1 MLTENE
7 IYKKITIVIVL
18 YNSTDLVLECLKSIK
33 NFRIIIVDNGKNE
46 KILKKIEN
54 DFSIE
59 KIIISKKNVGFG
71 KGVNSAISYI
81 KTDFFLMLNPDST
94 IDKKSIIDLYKTSI
108 EYNSVASAPWVED
121 DKSCY
126 GLLPE
131 NGKGIKRS
139 NTEIKSAELLNNIK
153 PDGNCCV
160 EVHKCCAL
168 LINKKK
174 FLSVKMFN
182 PKYFLFWEEID
193 LCRKFR
199 NNKFS
204 LVLNPECSMIHHEG
218 NSVNDNIATYCI
230 KTFNHEYSP
239 LIYFNVSKLNLNIYW
254 KIIKYFCRAISY
266 LLILNFKNSLKNFLK
281 LLATINYILFK

>member
-1 MLTENE
+1 MLTENQ

-18 YNSTDLVLECLKSIK
+18 YNSTDLVLECFKSIK

-54 DFSIE
+54 DFNIE

-71 KGVNSAISYI
+71 KGVNSAIDYI
-81 KTDFFLMLNPDST
+81 QTDFFLMLNPDTT
-94 IDKKSIIDLYKTSI
+94 IDKESIIDLYKTSI
-108 EYNSVASAPWVED
+108 EYNPVASAPWVED

-139 NTEIKSAELLNNIK
+139 NTEIKSAELLNNKK

-174 FLSVKMFN
+174 ILSIGMFN
-182 PKYFLFWEEID
+182 PKYFLFWEEVD

-204 LVLNPECSMIHHEG
+204 LVLNPKCNMIHYEG
-218 NSVNDNIATYCI
+218 NSVNNNIITYCI
-230 KTFNHEYSP
+230 KTFNYEYSP
-239 LIYFNVSKLNLNIYW
+239 LIYFNASKLKLNIYW
-254 KIIKYFCRAISY
+254 KIIKYFYRTISY

>member
-1 MLTENE
+1 
-7 IYKKITIVIVL
+7 
-18 YNSTDLVLECLKSIK
+18 
-33 NFRIIIVDNGKNE
+33 
-46 KILKKIEN
+46 
-54 DFSIE
+54 
-59 KIIISKKNVGFG
+59 
-71 KGVNSAISYI
+71 
-81 KTDFFLMLNPDST
+81 MLNPDTT
-94 IDKKSIIDLYKTSI
+94 IDKESIIDLYKTSI
-108 EYNSVASAPWVED
+108 EYDPVASAPWVED

-139 NTEIKSAELLNNIK
+139 NTEIKSTELLNNRK

-182 PKYFLFWEEID
+182 PEYFLFWEEID

-204 LVLNPECSMIHHEG
+204 LVLNPKCNMIHHEG

-254 KIIKYFCRAISY
+254 KIIKYFWRAISY

>member
-7 IYKKITIVIVL
+7 IHKKITIVIVL
-18 YNSTDLVLECLKSIK
+18 YNSTDLVLECLKSIQS
-33 NFRIIIVDNGKNE
+33 FRIIIVDNGKNE
-46 KILKKIEN
+46 KILKKIDN
-54 DFSIE
+54 DFNIE

-71 KGVNSAISYI
+71 KGVNSAIDYV

-94 IDKKSIIDLYKTSI
+94 IDKKSIIDLHKTSI

-121 DKSCY
+121 DNSCY

-131 NGKGIKRS
+131 NRGGIKRS
-139 NTEIKSAELLNNIK
+139 NIEIKSTELLNNKK

-174 FLSVKMFN
+174 ILSIGMFN

-204 LVLNPECSMIHHEG
+204 LVLNPECNMTHHEG
-218 NSVNDNIATYCI
+218 NSVNNNITTYCI
-230 KTFNHEYSP
+230 KTFHSECSP

-254 KIIKYFCRAISY
+254 KIIKYFFRAISY

>member
-7 IYKKITIVIVL
+7 IHKKITIVIVL
-18 YNSTDLVLECLKSIK
+18 YNSTDLVLECLKSIQ

-54 DFSIE
+54 EFNIE

-71 KGVNSAISYI
+71 KGVNSAIDYI
-81 KTDFFLMLNPDST
+81 QTDFFLMLSPDTT
-94 IDKKSIIDLYKTSI
+94 IDKKSIIDLHKTSI

-121 DKSCY
+121 DNSCY

-131 NGKGIKRS
+131 SGKGIKRS
-139 NTEIKSAELLNNIK
+139 NIEIKSAELLNNKK

-174 FLSVKMFN
+174 ILSIGMFN
-182 PKYFLFWEEID
+182 PKYFLFWEEVD

-204 LVLNPECSMIHHEG
+204 LVLNPRCNMIHYEG
-218 NSVNDNIATYCI
+218 NSVNNNIITYCI

-239 LIYFNVSKLNLNIYW
+239 LIYFNASKLKLNIYW
-254 KIIKYFCRAISY
+254 KIIKYFYRTISY

>member
-1 MLTENE
+1 MAL
-7 IYKKITIVIVL
+7 KITIIIVL
-18 YNSTDLVLECLKSIK
+18 YNSTELVLECFKSIK
-33 NFRIIIVDNGKNE
+33 NFRIIVVDNGKNE
-46 KILKKIEN
+46 KIIKKIKN

-59 KIIISKKNVGFG
+59 KIITSKKNVGFG
-71 KGVNSAISYI
+71 KGINSAIDCI
-81 KTDFFLMLNPDST
+81 QTDFFLMLNPDTT
-94 IDKKSIIDLYKTSI
+94 IDKKSIIELYKTSI
-108 EYNSVASAPWVED
+108 KYDPVASAPWVED

-139 NTEIKSAELLNNIK
+139 NIEIKSAELLNNQK
-153 PDGNCCV
+153 PAGDCCV

-182 PKYFLFWEEID
+182 PKYFIFWEEID

-204 LVLNPECSMIHHEG
+204 LVLNPKSNMIHHEG
-218 NSVNDNIATYCI
+218 NSVNNNITTYCI

-239 LIYFNVSKLNLNIYW
+239 LIYFNVSKFNLNIYW
-254 KIIKYFCRAISY
+254 KIIKYFFRAISY
-266 LLILNFKNSLKNFLK
+266 LLILNFKKSLKNFLK
-281 LLATINYILFK
+281 LFATLNYILFK

>member
-1 MLTENE
+1 MLTENQ

-18 YNSTDLVLECLKSIK
+18 YNSTDLVLECFKSIK

-54 DFSIE
+54 DFNIE

-71 KGVNSAISYI
+71 KGVNSAIDYI
-81 KTDFFLMLNPDST
+81 QTDFFLMLNPDTT
-94 IDKKSIIDLYKTSI
+94 IDKESIIDLYKTSI
-108 EYNSVASAPWVED
+108 EYNPVASAPWVKD

-139 NTEIKSAELLNNIK
+139 NTEIKSAELLNNKK

-182 PKYFLFWEEID
+182 PEYFLFWEEID

-204 LVLNPECSMIHHEG
+204 LVLNPECNMIHHEG
-218 NSVNDNIATYCI
+218 NSVNNNIITYCI

-239 LIYFNVSKLNLNIYW
+239 LIYFNASKLKLNIYW
-254 KIIKYFCRAISY
+254 KIIKYFYRTISY

>member
-1 MLTENE
+1 MLTENQ

-18 YNSTDLVLECLKSIK
+18 YNSTDLVLECFKSIK
-33 NFRIIIVDNGKNE
+33 NFRIIVVDNGKNE

-54 DFSIE
+54 DFNIE

-71 KGVNSAISYI
+71 KGVNSAIDYI
-81 KTDFFLMLNPDST
+81 QTDFFLMLNPDTT
-94 IDKKSIIDLYKTSI
+94 INKESIIGLYKTSL
-108 EYNSVASAPWVED
+108 EYDPVASAPWVED

-126 GLLPE
+126 GLFPE

-139 NTEIKSAELLNNIK
+139 NTEIKSAKLLNNKK

-204 LVLNPECSMIHHEG
+204 LVLNPECNMIHHEG

-230 KTFNHEYSP
+230 KTFNHECSP
-239 LIYFNVSKLNLNIYW
+239 LIYFNVGKLNLNIYW
-254 KIIKYFCRAISY
+254 KIIKYFFRTISY